1 MKYSQE
7 SSLETVYQEML
18 DSIYKAAKQKL
29 ICLLDQ
35 KWFFK
40 GSVTYPDLHN
50 INFEL
55 KYCGDEEEY
64 FITGICGIRNGVSLS
79 KIILKCDIS
88 NGIDS
93 KYTKFEVEYDE
104 RKYLDDIEKN
114 INAILKN
121 NRSYKYFCEDYERY
135 TRQNPFQ
142 YVRELIKSHSFEIE
156 KEVDPGPDWM
166 NYYYPGEYGEDS
178 LKIYIDNSEF
188 GYDDNEEPPFD
199 YFCIDV
205 GDRFQLSLYEVD
217 SVPIRELFLLI
228 ERSNISIENFLIRT
242 TAMHCIK
249 QDHHLHRIRALVWLD
264 NGKEI
269 KEEEIDA
276 GFCTE
281 CNQYFITEPEYEKL
295 CQKGRICCRVIT
307 FSEYKKLHE
316 SGYHNW
322 AETSLLRSYGY
333 SVNAQ
338 DNLSDNERERIL
350 AFIIENKIMSVD
362 DIINFLEWLVHRNP
376 SENFYLARLKWNKD
390 IEFLRK
396 YKPIEG
402 IVRIGNI
409 YQKKV
414 LTQI

>member
-1 MKYSQE
+1 
-7 SSLETVYQEML
+7 
-18 DSIYKAAKQKL
+18 
-29 ICLLDQ
+29 
-35 KWFFK
+35 
-40 GSVTYPDLHN
+40 
-50 INFEL
+50 
-55 KYCGDEEEY
+55 
-64 FITGICGIRNGVSLS
+64 
-79 KIILKCDIS
+79 
-88 NGIDS
+88 
-93 KYTKFEVEYDE
+93 
-104 RKYLDDIEKN
+104 
-114 INAILKN
+114 
-121 NRSYKYFCEDYERY
+121 
-135 TRQNPFQ
+135 
-142 YVRELIKSHSFEIE
+142 
-156 KEVDPGPDWM
+156 M
-166 NYYYPGEYGEDS
+166 NYYYTGEYGEDS

-217 SVPIRELFLLI
+217 SAPIRELFLLI

-414 LTQI
+414 LTQL

>member
-156 KEVDPGPDWM
+156 KEVDPGPGWM
-166 NYYYPGEYGEDS
+166 NYYYTGEYGEDS

-199 YFCIDV
+199 YFCVDV

-217 SVPIRELFLLI
+217 SAPIRELFLLI

-249 QDHHLHRIRALVWLD
+249 QDHHIHRIRALVWLD

-269 KEEEIDA
+269 
-276 GFCTE
+276 
-281 CNQYFITEPEYEKL
+281 
-295 CQKGRICCRVIT
+295 
-307 FSEYKKLHE
+307 
-316 SGYHNW
+316 W

>member
-121 NRSYKYFCEDYERY
+121 NRSYKYFCESFNRFLIISLDVLICRY
-135 TRQNPFQ
+135 SPLFRAFPALFIS
-142 YVRELIKSHSFEIE
+142 EEPHKSF
-156 KEVDPGPDWM
+156 
-166 NYYYPGEYGEDS
+166 YYPS
-178 LKIYIDNSEF
+178 CF
-188 GYDDNEEPPFD
+188 
-199 YFCIDV
+199 
-205 GDRFQLSLYEVD
+205 
-217 SVPIRELFLLI
+217 
-228 ERSNISIENFLIRT
+228 RS
-242 TAMHCIK
+242 
-249 QDHHLHRIRALVWLD
+249 
-264 NGKEI
+264 
-269 KEEEIDA
+269 
-276 GFCTE
+276 
-281 CNQYFITEPEYEKL
+281 
-295 CQKGRICCRVIT
+295 QK
-307 FSEYKKLHE
+307 
-316 SGYHNW
+316 
-322 AETSLLRSYGY
+322 
-333 SVNAQ
+333 
-338 DNLSDNERERIL
+338 
-350 AFIIENKIMSVD
+350 
-362 DIINFLEWLVHRNP
+362 
-376 SENFYLARLKWNKD
+376 
-390 IEFLRK
+390 
-396 YKPIEG
+396 
-402 IVRIGNI
+402 
-409 YQKKV
+409 
-414 LTQI
+414 

>member
-121 NRSYKYFCEDYERY
+121 NRSYKYFCESFNRFLIISLDVLICRY
-135 TRQNPFQ
+135 SPLFRAFPALFIS
-142 YVRELIKSHSFEIE
+142 EEPHKSF
-156 KEVDPGPDWM
+156 
-166 NYYYPGEYGEDS
+166 YYP
-178 LKIYIDNSEF
+178 L
-188 GYDDNEEPPFD
+188 
-199 YFCIDV
+199 
-205 GDRFQLSLYEVD
+205 
-217 SVPIRELFLLI
+217 
-228 ERSNISIENFLIRT
+228 
-242 TAMHCIK
+242 
-249 QDHHLHRIRALVWLD
+249 
-264 NGKEI
+264 
-269 KEEEIDA
+269 
-276 GFCTE
+276 
-281 CNQYFITEPEYEKL
+281 
-295 CQKGRICCRVIT
+295 CCR
-307 FSEYKKLHE
+307 S
-316 SGYHNW
+316 
-322 AETSLLRSYGY
+322 
-333 SVNAQ
+333 
-338 DNLSDNERERIL
+338 
-350 AFIIENKIMSVD
+350 
-362 DIINFLEWLVHRNP
+362 
-376 SENFYLARLKWNKD
+376 
-390 IEFLRK
+390 
-396 YKPIEG
+396 
-402 IVRIGNI
+402 
-409 YQKKV
+409 QK
-414 LTQI
+414 